1 MDEQPM
7 KLTKKYAEGVRYNK
21 REEGEREA
29 PAEVDGRVLR
39 WRREVLGTVEGGST
53 VKQAGGEEVKR

>member
-39 WRREVLGTVEGGST
+39 WRRREVLGTVEG
-53 VKQAGGEEVKR
+53 VR